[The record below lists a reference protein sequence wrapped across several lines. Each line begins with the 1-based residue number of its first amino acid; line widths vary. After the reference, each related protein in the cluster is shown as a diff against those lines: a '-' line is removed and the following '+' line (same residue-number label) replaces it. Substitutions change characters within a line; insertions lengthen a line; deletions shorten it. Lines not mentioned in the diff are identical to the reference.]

1 MSFCEHCQGQR
12 FDRARTLRVLRQ
24 LRKDLREARGGSKV
38 DAALA
43 RALDAVRDL
52 DLPHL
57 EYDDPPEGPTVH

>member
-12 FDRARTLRVLRQ
+12 FDRAQVLRALRQ
-24 LRKDLREARGGSKV
+24 LRRESSTWAHSADV

-43 RALDAVRDL
+43 RALDTVRDL

-57 EYDDPPEGPTVH
+57 GPPDDDEDIVVH